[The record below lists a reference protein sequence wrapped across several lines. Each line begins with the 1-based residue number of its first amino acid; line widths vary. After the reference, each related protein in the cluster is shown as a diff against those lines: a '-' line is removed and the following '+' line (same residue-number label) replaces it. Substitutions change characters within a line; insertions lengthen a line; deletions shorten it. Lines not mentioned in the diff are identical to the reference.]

1 MKLLTRFSMALLVAI
16 PTLLAPAAAIA
27 KPSVDLLT
35 TSTAAITA
43 GADAWVVLNWT
54 ASEDVTNFR
63 VVATKVPDGVAV
75 DYPANLGSWTGLMGG
90 HELLADEVD
99 FSAIKV
105 SVPAGY
111 GGKDAKLD
119 LQVSYSVGGKATS
132 ESVKLKVPV
141 VTYTGEALS
150 HVSTDATVPAIDGG
164 WVSMAFTGHA
174 PATSDFSLVIDD
186 PAGLVIS
193 YPSERGA
200 TSFQRDARLTAGE
213 TDFAAIYVDTISAAP
228 GDYLVRFTATYTAST
243 GPESMSGSATITVTP

>member
-1 MKLLTRFSMALLVAI
+1 MKLFVRLSMALLVAV
-16 PTLLAPAAAIA
+16 PTLLAPATAMA

-54 ASEDVTNFR
+54 ASEDVTNFQ
-63 VVATKVPDGVAV
+63 VIATKVPGGVSV
-75 DYPANLGSWTGLMGG
+75 EYPANLGSWTGLMGG
-90 HELLADEVD
+90 HELLADEID

-111 GGKDAKLD
+111 GGKDVKLD
-119 LQVSYSVGGKATS
+119 LQVSYSVGGTATS
-132 ESVKLKVPV
+132 EKVNLKVPV
-141 VTYTGEALS
+141 VTYTGQALS

-186 PAGLVIS
+186 AAGLFIS
-193 YPSERGA
+193 YPSDRSS
-200 TSFQRDARLTAGE
+200 TSFLRDARLTAGE
-213 TDFAAIYVDTISAAP
+213 TDFAAIFVDTTAASP
-228 GDYLVRFTATYTAST
+228 GDYLITFKATYTAST